1 MFLSTYHG
9 KRVVYET
16 ERKGSFARVTCTRE
30 RTKLRAC
37 RPLLARRPAGYH
49 PELVLNRTVHPVR
62 MYTHDCGMLPS
73 GPIEWR
79 FCGRQ
84 RPGLLNGSVGHTEIV
99 QGLRV
104 AGDGLTWGW
113 VMATPISSIH
123 SVPLASSLLAMFLRS
138 PFLCLPLLVVSLN
151 LNLSLSSRYLFIYT

>member
-1 MFLSTYHG
+1 MPFVMFLSTYHG

-104 AGDGLTWGW
+104 AGDGLTRGW

-123 SVPLASSLLAMFLRS
+123 SVPLPAPSWRCFSDPLSSAS
-138 PFLCLPLLVVSLN
+138 LCLSY
-151 LNLSLSSRYLFIYT
+151 R